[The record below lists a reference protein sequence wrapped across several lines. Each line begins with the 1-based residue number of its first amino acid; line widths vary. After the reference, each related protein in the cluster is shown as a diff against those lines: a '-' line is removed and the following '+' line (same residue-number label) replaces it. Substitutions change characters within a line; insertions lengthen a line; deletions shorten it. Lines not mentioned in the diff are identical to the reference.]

1 MRTKS
6 SKLISAIIIILLSVL
21 VLIVAIRAISKP
33 DSGKADNSGNE
44 STSTEA
50 VPTPT
55 PEPEKLT
62 FKKAPEG
69 YFDDALFIGDSR
81 TVGVS
86 YFKNDCCL
94 ANADFFCTVGMSTY
108 NAFTE
113 TVSIDGVGTVDL
125 STLLAS
131 KHYSKVYIMLG
142 INEIGST
149 LDSIMERYT
158 SMVSKIQT
166 AYPEAIIYVTANIHV
181 TYERSVNDPT
191 FSNTRISE
199 LNSRMSKL
207 ADDESIFYLD
217 PNVLFDDEGGNLST
231 QYSSDSAHLQSQYYL
246 ELGEWYGDN
255 AIVKK

>member
-1 MRTKS
+1 MRNKS
-6 SKLISAIIIILLSVL
+6 SKLITAIIVVLLAVL

-33 DSGKADNSGNE
+33 KSGTDADLGSKTNA
-44 STSTEA
+44 TDT

-62 FKKAPEG
+62 FQKAPDG

-86 YFKNDCCL
+86 YFKGDCCL

-113 TVSIDGVGTVDL
+113 SVSIDGVGTVGL

-131 KHYSKVYIMLG
+131 KQYSKVYIMLG
-142 INEIGST
+142 INEIGSS
-149 LDSIMERYT
+149 LDSIIGRYT
-158 SMVSKIQT
+158 DLVSKVQA
-166 AYPEAIIYVTANIHV
+166 AYPDAIIYITGNIHV
-181 TYERSVNDPT
+181 TYERSVNDST
-191 FSNTRISE
+191 FSNSRISE
-199 LNSRMSKL
+199 LNSMMAEL
-207 ADDESIFYLD
+207 ADDESIFYID
-217 PNVLFDDEGGNLST
+217 PNVLFDDEGGNLGT
-231 QYSSDSAHLQSQYYL
+231 QYASDSAHLQSQYYL
-246 ELGEWYGDN
+246 ELGQWYGDN